1 MLWTISAVLTI
12 PWLVGLVRRRANCS
26 LSLRK
31 SWSGSSNQERDHDQG
46 KSLSGSQATDR
57 P

>member
-26 LSLRK
+26 LPLRK